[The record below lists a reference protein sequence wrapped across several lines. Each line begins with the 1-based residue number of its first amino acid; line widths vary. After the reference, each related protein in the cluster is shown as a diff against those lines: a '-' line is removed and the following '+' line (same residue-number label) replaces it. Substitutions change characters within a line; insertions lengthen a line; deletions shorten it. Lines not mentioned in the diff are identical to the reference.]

1 MTTHEFNNLQKG
13 LQKYA
18 KDITD
23 SVLGGVPVPVTA
35 PKPMAIGGFSGS
47 TSPPV
52 VQQNNNI
59 AAPAGS
65 APPTA
70 QPSVV
75 SAPPAST
82 APAVTPPV
90 AAQSVAAQ
98 PPSPVAANVSAQA
111 QQQINTTPN
120 PNGGFSPAQ
129 QPLPSAS
136 PAEPPASFP
145 PLVPAPQP
153 AATQAPN
160 TPKQLAIT
168 GAGTADKAFA
178 PLMTK
183 MRNATTPQQK
193 QALQQEVSSTFKQHM
208 AENPIYQ
215 QGIADMQAGKND
227 TEGAKALQGNMDK
240 YKDTQVYE
248 EFEKLKR
255 AHPEANLSDHKT
267 YASFLS
273 QASNT
278 AMTKFNEM
286 PMEQKL
292 LTGLGLGGG
301 LIGILSSMFG
311 EGGMTGGLLGMLG
324 LAVGGAAGAAGGM
337 FGDDARRMVGQGAM
351 NVAGFFGQN
360 VPTAQSVTG
369 ALNGGGGSAVQSVMD
384 AKNEQGQ
391 AGGWTAG
398 QAEIDKYKGQL
409 GTLTGMGRGMG
420 TTMLMGLPGEGAPQT
435 ADAAGQM
442 YDQLAAKQQELA
454 DPNYLYN
461 QALTQATEQAKTRV
475 GGILPDLGR
484 FRGLIGQPDLGTSLG
499 IPAGVTPEEM
509 ARAELIKRYG
519 EFPMQNKTSA
529 LVQNLLHK
537 FAMQQ
542 LVTKAA
548 RCWAGYEPVP
558 GKAPYSDNSCRPKR
572 KKKAEKKAEQYSG
585 QPFNQAIGY

>member
-23 SVLGGVPVPVTA
+23 SVLGGGPVPVTA

-59 AAPAGS
+59 EAPAGS

-82 APAVTPPV
+82 APAVTPP
-90 AAQSVAAQ
+90 VAAQ

-145 PLVPAPQP
+145 PLLPAPQP

-183 MRNATTPQQK
+183 MQNATTPQQK

-240 YKDTQVYE
+240 YKNTQVYE
-248 EFEKLKR
+248 EFEKLKQ

-461 QALTQATEQAKTRV
+461 QALTQATEQAKTRG
-475 GGILPDLGR
+475 GGILSDLGT
-484 FRGLIGQPDLGTSLG
+484 FRGWIGQPDLGTSFG

-509 ARAELIKRYG
+509 ARNELTKRYG
-519 EFPMQNKTSA
+519 EFPVQNKTSA

-572 KKKAEKKAEQYSG
+572 KKKKAEKKAEQYSG

>member
-23 SVLGGVPVPVTA
+23 SVLGGSPVPVTA

-59 AAPAGS
+59 EAPAGS

-82 APAVTPPV
+82 APAVTPP
-90 AAQSVAAQ
+90 VAAQ

-136 PAEPPASFP
+136 PAAPPASFP
-145 PLVPAPQP
+145 PLLPAPQP

-183 MRNATTPQQK
+183 MQNATTPQQK

-240 YKDTQVYE
+240 YKNTQVYE
-248 EFEKLKR
+248 EFEKLKQ

-324 LAVGGAAGAAGGM
+324 LAAGGMAGAAGGM
-337 FGDDARRMVGQGAM
+337 FGDQAQATTGKMMGDMGNFFGLIPDEARDASNFNEAAAQKTRDSIAGAM
-351 NVAGFFGQN
+351 R
-360 VPTAQSVTG
+360 G
-369 ALNGGGGSAVQSVMD
+369 A
-384 AKNEQGQ
+384 K
-391 AGGWTAG
+391 
-398 QAEIDKYKGQL
+398 
-409 GTLTGMGRGMG
+409 
-420 TTMLMGLPGEGAPQT
+420 PGEGAQIGQQMLTAERAKFEPLRNLYKINPQGAYSMLMGMKNGPQT
-435 ADAAGQM
+435 ADDAAKLYARLNTQYDETGQKGYLFNQTLAAARKEHREALNAKYDGPKPTWLNPAVGARAAASAKRFIAGQM
-442 YDQLAAKQQELA
+442 TDEDLQKRVYDMGFEKQMAENGANTNIAQQIFFK
-454 DPNYLYN
+454 
-461 QALTQATEQAKTRV
+461 QA
-475 GGILPDLGR
+475 
-484 FRGLIGQPDLGTSLG
+484 
-499 IPAGVTPEEM
+499 
-509 ARAELIKRYG
+509 
-519 EFPMQNKTSA
+519 
-529 LVQNLLHK
+529 VQ
-537 FAMQQ
+537 
-542 LVTKAA
+542 KAA

-572 KKKAEKKAEQYSG
+572 KKKKAEKKAEQYSG